1 MGKPELGPEGRVG
14 GDKRKNRRECTLSK
28 EQPGEAREW
37 RTQQEQKGTEAYMG
51 LPRGAFGLESMQIYT
66 VLNTRVIKACFS
78 KPQEVDRGNHGF
90 MEC

>member
-1 MGKPELGPEGRVG
+1 MGEPELGPEGRVG

-51 LPRGAFGLESMQIYT
+51 LPRGETAFGLEYADLHSPEHQSHKS
-66 VLNTRVIKACFS
+66 LL
-78 KPQEVDRGNHGF
+78 H
-90 MEC
+90 